1 MQVVDLFLA
10 KIRKGLTPEQTPIA
24 LDLGNN
30 SILLIES
37 DGISWSYQEV
47 KLEKVTD
54 DLRKEAIKLA
64 KDRQRGNEFV
74 NKLLNGELR

>member
-47 KLEKVTD
+47 RLEKITD
-54 DLRKEAIKLA
+54 DLRKEAIKVA

>member
-47 KLEKVTD
+47 RLEKVTD
-54 DLRKEAIKLA
+54 DLRKEAIKVA

>member
-54 DLRKEAIKLA
+54 DLRKEAIKVA